1 MAEIAK
7 QSEIENDHIP
17 LQYFAITDLASISK
31 TLNGTVVI
39 ADCGFLSRKIFAQ
52 TIRNPQSEIR
62 NKALQIGVIEAKAS
76 AARKK
81 GRSQPRGL
89 VESSGSLDNG
99 LSPPGMFLGGLQ
111 HTGSRSETL
120 T

>member
-39 ADCGFLSRKIFAQ
+39 
-52 TIRNPQSEIR
+52 RNPQ
-62 NKALQIGVIEAKAS
+62 
-76 AARKK
+76 
-81 GRSQPRGL
+81 
-89 VESSGSLDNG
+89 
-99 LSPPGMFLGGLQ
+99 
-111 HTGSRSETL
+111 
-120 T
+120 